1 MSPQYQNF
9 VPEPL
14 RHRGVLWWRSQLARY
29 VFRPLPFV
37 LEYISHRRAAIG
49 WPSATHHHHHHH
61 PHNDQQEIAQE
72 QEERVSEATATAS
85 ATRASAS
92 ATDATE
98 SRVTGSSER
107 VAGGVERRGGARQQ
121 QGQAVVGVHV
131 RHGDKSWDV
140 VHQGSYIGALPPYI
154 AKAQRLYARARA
166 CGGAANPT
174 AAGHAEADEDAGHA
188 EADEDA
194 ANSSA
199 RQFACKPRY
208 FISTDDASV
217 LDEARDMGL
226 DVFWDAE
233 EAR

>member
-1 MSPQYQNF
+1 

-14 RHRGVLWWRSQLARY
+14 RHRGVLWWRSQLTRY

-49 WPSATHHHHHHH
+49 WPGTTHHHHPHH
-61 PHNDQQEIAQE
+61 PHNDQQLVDDQQEITQE
-72 QEERVSEATATAS
+72 QEERVSEASARARESPAT
-85 ATRASAS
+85 
-92 ATDATE
+92 
-98 SRVTGSSER
+98 GPSER
-107 VAGGVERRGGARQQ
+107 GAGEGARRGGGRQQ

-166 CGGAANPT
+166 CRDAANST
-174 AAGHAEADEDAGHA
+174 DAGHA
-188 EADEDA
+188 EAYEDA
-194 ANSSA
+194 AKSSA

>member
-1 MSPQYQNF
+1 M
-9 VPEPL
+9 
-14 RHRGVLWWRSQLARY
+14 WWRSQLARY

-49 WPSATHHHHHHH
+49 WPGATRHHHQHHQ
-61 PHNDQQEIAQE
+61 HNDQQEPQEITRTQE
-72 QEERVSEATATAS
+72 QQERVSEAS
-85 ATRASAS
+85 
-92 ATDATE
+92 ATE
-98 SRVTGSSER
+98 SSATGPSER
-107 VAGGVERRGGARQQ
+107 VAGRAARRGGGHQQ

-140 VHQGSYIGALPPYI
+140 VHQGSYIGALSPYI
-154 AKAQRLYARARA
+154 AKAERLYARARA
-166 CGGAANPT
+166 CGGAANST
-174 AAGHAEADEDAGHA
+174 DAGHA
-188 EADEDA
+188 VADEDA